1 MTPEDLASVQ
11 ADVRRLRTG
20 FAGTAP
26 QPWIATTAAA
36 EMTVQ
41 LGHLALCLLRRW
53 GADTTDLDDPQRP
66 ITNTGDELADVLLAA
81 LSVPT
86 LAGTEPARLPT
97 PRPADRDGEVERFLC
112 LLIAVGQLSEA
123 AMRHDSFR
131 HRPTGTPPSI
141 PAASANVVAAC
152 ETLSDRLGLDLL
164 AEFRAMV
171 VDAEAF
177 LRSKGNTR

>member
-1 MTPEDLASVQ
+1 MTPEDLASVL

-26 QPWIATTAAA
+26 RPWTATTAAA

-53 GADTTDLDDPQRP
+53 GTDTTDLDDPHRP
-66 ITNTGDELADVLLAA
+66 ITNTGDELADVILAS

-86 LAGTEPARLPT
+86 LAETEPAELPT
-97 PRPADRDGEVERFLC
+97 PAGRDGKVERFLR
-112 LLIAVGQLSEA
+112 LLITMGQLAEA
-123 AMRHDSFR
+123 AMRHDGFR
-131 HRPTGTPPSI
+131 HQPTGTPPSI
-141 PAASANVVAAC
+141 PTASASAVTAAD
-152 ETLSDRLGLDLL
+152 TLADGLGLDLL

-177 LRSKGNTR
+177 LRSRDTTP

>member
-1 MTPEDLASVQ
+1 MTPEDLASLV
-11 ADVRRLRTG
+11 AHVRRLRTG
-20 FAGTAP
+20 FASTAP
-26 QPWIATTAAA
+26 QPWTATTAAA

-53 GADTTDLDDPQRP
+53 GTDTTDLDDPQRP

-86 LAGTEPARLPT
+86 VAEAEPAGLPA
-97 PRPADRDGEVERFLC
+97 PRPAGRDGEVERFLR
-112 LLIAVGQLSEA
+112 LLITVGQLTEA
-123 AMRHDSFR
+123 AMLHDGFR
-131 HRPTGTPPSI
+131 HRPTGAPPSI
-141 PAASANVVAAC
+141 SAASARAVAAC
-152 ETLSDRLGLDLL
+152 DTLADSLGLDLL

-177 LRSKGNTR
+177 LRSRATV